1 MPCIGFGRV
10 EAMAR
15 AISTPV
21 TGKCAPAVRCSPL
34 PAKLIDCK
42 KKARIAVAPASTR
55 NAPSSI
61 DIPTMSRTNSEAPRR
76 KRALSKATQIGTAN
90 RTSSPSGKT
99 RRSPTATT
107 VLRQFRELFRVSQQH
122 FQRIESNC
130 GVSGAQLWALSEVS
144 EVPGITVSQLA
155 RAMSTHLST
164 SSNLLDKLEAQG
176 FVRRER
182 ASDDQRIVRIHL
194 TSGGLR
200 ILKKAPHPVEGVI
213 PDALAKMPEKTLRSL
228 QRDLAQLLGFASLR
242 NPKAALEPLAEP

>member
-1 MPCIGFGRV
+1 MP
-10 EAMAR
+10 
-15 AISTPV
+15 
-21 TGKCAPAVRCSPL
+21 
-34 PAKLIDCK
+34 
-42 KKARIAVAPASTR
+42 
-55 NAPSSI
+55 
-61 DIPTMSRTNSEAPRR
+61 RTTSEAPRR
-76 KRALSKATQIGTAN
+76 KRALSKATQIGAAI
-90 RTSSPSGKT
+90 RTPSPSGKT

-182 ASDDQRIVRIHL
+182 ANDDQRIVRIHL
-194 TSGGLR
+194 TGDGLR
-200 ILKKAPHPVEGVI
+200 VLKKAPHPVEGVI
-213 PDALAKMPEKTLRSL
+213 PDALARMPEKTRRSL

-242 NPKAALEPLAEP
+242 NPKAALKPLAEP